1 MAKEKSLQMTEAEI
15 VKSFREAKDPGA
27 KIGIL
32 ADLNC
37 VGKTKIC
44 EVLLKNGVDADE
56 LPKMRS
62 VRPPVYEPTAEE
74 RAEMREAISSGAV
87 PVMVCET
94 ATVSPWA
101 RAMLLCGMIREHDSA
116 STKNGIIALAAEVFL
131 ADACDAYG
139 IPEVKA

>member
-15 VKSFREAKDPGA
+15 VKSFREAKDPEA
-27 KIGIL
+27 QIGIL

-56 LPKMRS
+56 LPKMRG
-62 VRPPVYEPTAEE
+62 VRVPVDEPTAEE
-74 RAEMREAISSGAV
+74 RAEMRDAISAGAV
-87 PVMVCET
+87 PVMVCEKAT
-94 ATVSPWA
+94 ASPWA
-101 RAMLLCGMIREHDSA
+101 RAILLCGMIRENDSA

-131 ADACDAYG
+131 VDACAAYG
-139 IPEVKA
+139 VAGGAR